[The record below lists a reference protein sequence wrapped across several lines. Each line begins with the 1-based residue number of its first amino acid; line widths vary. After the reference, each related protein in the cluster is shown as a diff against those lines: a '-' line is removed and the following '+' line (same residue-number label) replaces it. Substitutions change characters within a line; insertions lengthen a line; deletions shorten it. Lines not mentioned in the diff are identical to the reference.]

1 MSTNLPVTYI
11 TIIVLINIVINNTN
25 TLSDIRSKDLINE
38 TPAGI
43 KNIAILSKKKLLTS
57 FILSN
62 FITLA
67 LSSINN
73 NIIPII
79 LPGITTTLCI
89 NELIY
94 FYNI

>member
-43 KNIAILSKKKLLTS
+43 KKYSH
-57 FILSN
+57 
-62 FITLA
+62 
-67 LSSINN
+67 
-73 NIIPII
+73 II
-79 LPGITTTLCI
+79 
-89 NELIY
+89 
-94 FYNI
+94 